1 MRRWE
6 DNIKMEI
13 KNMMG
18 GSGMD
23 ILVLGYGPVTGY
35 VKS

>member
-6 DNIKMEI
+6 DNIKMEM
-13 KNMMG
+13 NNRMG

-23 ILVLGYGPVTGY
+23 ILVLGYGSVTGY